1 LSSSSAFER
10 LVLPQV
16 SLRRSDEA
24 SASYDAWKSARALDD
39 QAAMT
44 LVQNGDREALGSLF
58 DRYSGLVM
66 SVAARILH
74 NPTEAQDVVQ
84 EVFLYIHRKS
94 HVFNP
99 SKGTFSSWLIQLT
112 YSRAFTR
119 RENLGST
126 ARTDCLRIE
135 QLADLADTEV
145 NFDRLTDALS
155 ARAVIEKAL
164 VELTERQRQTLRM
177 YFFEGYSLAEI
188 SARHSETFANTRHH
202 YYRGIEKLKQ
212 ILKDS
217 RASTNGGGAA

>member
-1 LSSSSAFER
+1 MR
-10 LVLPQV
+10 LVQ
-16 SLRRSDEA
+16 SG
-24 SASYDAWKSARALDD
+24 
-39 QAAMT
+39 
-44 LVQNGDREALGSLF
+44 NREALGSLF

-74 NPTEAQDVVQ
+74 NPTEAQDIVQ
-84 EVFLYIHRKS
+84 EVFLYIHRRS

-99 SKGTFSSWLIQLT
+99 VKGTFSSWLIQIT

-119 RENLGST
+119 RENLGSA

-135 QLADLADTEV
+135 QLTDLADTEI

-155 ARAVIEKAL
+155 ARALIEKAL
-164 VELTERQRQTLRM
+164 TELTERQRQTLTM

-188 SARHSETFANTRHH
+188 STRQSETFANTRHH

-217 RASTNGGGAA
+217 RASANNEGVA